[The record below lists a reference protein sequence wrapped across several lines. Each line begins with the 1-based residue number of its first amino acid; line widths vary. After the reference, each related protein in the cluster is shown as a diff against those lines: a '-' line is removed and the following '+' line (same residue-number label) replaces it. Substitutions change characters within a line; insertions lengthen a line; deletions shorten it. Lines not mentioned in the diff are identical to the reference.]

1 MATKNANL
9 EQASASDEEGETSS
23 EDPSSSDL
31 PPSKM
36 KGDKPNPLRRWA
48 MQAES

>member
-1 MATKNANL
+1 MAKPATDP
-9 EQASASDEEGETSS
+9 EQTSASDEEELEDEDSS
-23 EDPSSSDL
+23 NL

-48 MQAES
+48 ETAGAY